1 MKKIGILLIM
11 FAMLSMVACKEGKK
25 ECKNEVQCTHQEAAA
40 DAQQPK
46 KDKKVIVARVV
57 VKEGQEKAFIEVASK
72 LVIATRQETGNLFY
86 SLYQS
91 PLNPAEFIFYEEYTD
106 DDAFQTHA
114 SSAHFAAF
122 AEGTKDLTAGDLI
135 VDEF

>member
-1 MKKIGILLIM
+1 MKKIGILLMSLTMISVM
-11 FAMLSMVACKEGKK
+11 SCNDGKK
-25 ECKNEVQCTHQEAAA
+25 SAQNKETNAPEAVTEV
-40 DAQQPK
+40 QQPK
-46 KDKKVIVARVV
+46 KDKKVIVARLI

-72 LVIATRQETGNLFY
+72 LVAATRQEPGNLFY

-91 PLNPAEFIFYEEYTD
+91 PLNHVEFIFYEEYK
-106 DDAFQTHA
+106 DDAAFQAHA

-122 AEGTKDLTAGDLI
+122 AEGIKDLTAGDLI

>member
-11 FAMLSMVACKEGKK
+11 FAMISMMACKEGKK
-25 ECKNEVQCTHQEAAA
+25 DCRNEEKCTSQEAVSG
-40 DAQQPK
+40 DQQPK
-46 KDKKVIVARVV
+46 KDKKVIVARIV

-72 LVIATRQETGNLFY
+72 LVIATRQEAGNIFY

-91 PLNPAEFIFYEEYTD
+91 PLTPVEFIFYEEYTD
-106 DDAFQTHA
+106 EAAFQAHA
-114 SSAHFAAF
+114 SSDHFAAF
-122 AEGTKDLTAGDLI
+122 AEGIKDLTAGDLI